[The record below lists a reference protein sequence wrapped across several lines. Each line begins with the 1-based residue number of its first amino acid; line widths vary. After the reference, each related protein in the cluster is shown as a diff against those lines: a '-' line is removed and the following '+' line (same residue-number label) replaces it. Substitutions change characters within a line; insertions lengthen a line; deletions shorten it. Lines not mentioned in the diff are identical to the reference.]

1 MSKRKKAPVEG
12 EQMLRYVF
20 TTCSNLEAA
29 LRPLIEQAESM
40 RVQME
45 DCQATTILLWEAA
58 DLPRELRD
66 AWRHAKGGAKQA
78 AEELEEW
85 KAKAAGAKAGGK

>member
-1 MSKRKKAPVEG
+1 MSKKKKAPVEG

-20 TTCSNLEAA
+20 TTCSNLETS

-40 RVQME
+40 RAQME
-45 DCQATTILLWEAA
+45 DCQATTILLWDAA

-66 AWRHAKGGAKQA
+66 AWRHAKDGAKQA
-78 AEELEEW
+78 AEELQEW
-85 KAKAAGAKAGGK
+85 KAKTTAARAGGK